1 MQDVA
6 RVMPLIMDQPMC
18 VDCIAI
24 TSHMNPD
31 EVQDAL
37 REIAIVMVLRD
48 EYRALCRR
56 CRMKARVV
64 SAQRVRL
71 LRASAGHA

>member
-24 TSHMNPD
+24 TSRMNPGQ
-31 EVQDAL
+31 VRDAL
-37 REIAIVMVLRD
+37 RKVAIVMVLR
-48 EYRALCRR
+48 EEHRALCRQ